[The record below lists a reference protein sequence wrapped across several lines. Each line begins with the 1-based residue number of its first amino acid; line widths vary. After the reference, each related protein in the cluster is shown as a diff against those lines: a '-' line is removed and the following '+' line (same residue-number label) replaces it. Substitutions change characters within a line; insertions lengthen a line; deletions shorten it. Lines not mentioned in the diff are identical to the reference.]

1 MVITK
6 VSNALSSPSIAR
18 SFGVVRTHLNVKSI
32 ICMMVALASVMNFAH
47 ANPRFMATHGTS
59 YQSSEPDLAVTH
71 YELALVQVLSEICP
85 PMLTANQR
93 IAFTRAYN
101 QQLRSFIPT
110 SASPNDT
117 LRRMH
122 SQRNYRSALNSVRAW
137 TASYPKAQNRKLC
150 LQFAEVEF

>member
-1 MVITK
+1 MLITK
-6 VSNALSSPSIAR
+6 VSNALSSPFIAR

-32 ICMMVALASVMNFAH
+32 ICMMMVLASVMNFAH

-59 YQSSEPDLAVTH
+59 YQSSEPDLAVTQ

-122 SQRNYRSALNSVRAW
+122 HSAIIV
-137 TASYPKAQNRKLC
+137 TP
-150 LQFAEVEF
+150 